1 MENMKKNT
9 VITGEA
15 EMNQRMLDRVEFIE
29 TETYWYLIQLL
40 ELNMAEAERKV
51 PWNDEI
57 LREVFKDTVTIL
69 NKYGTVCVI
78 RTYPHRKSA
87 GSTAAHFPSA
97 GARDVTVRMK

>member
-40 ELNMAEAERKV
+40 ELNMAEAEKKV
-51 PWNDEI
+51 P
-57 LREVFKDTVTIL
+57 
-69 NKYGTVCVI
+69 
-78 RTYPHRKSA
+78 
-87 GSTAAHFPSA
+87 
-97 GARDVTVRMK
+97 